1 MKNILGKIV
10 ESENVRDL
18 VIILEDLIKAGQLS
32 RNLTVVILTKAQEL
46 KSFEIGGKRYN
57 TLAEAEKVFG
67 GQFKKDRT
75 VLGIS

>member
-18 VIILEDLIKAGQLS
+18 VIILEDLIKADQLS
-32 RNLTVVILTKAQEL
+32 RNLTVAILTKAQEL

-57 TLAEAEKVFG
+57 TLEQAEKVFN